1 MHPIFEQ
8 ILRPFSPPENG
19 AVVRAA
25 DAYEREIREIPEATM
40 VEAEQEALLDVD
52 TVTDWLSAE
61 CAGLKPLAQ
70 YPARSVGIRNMSVPQ
85 LLALMMGGDASILAE
100 VRRELRSR
108 YLAAQRERIVSRAL
122 DMLEGQ

>member
-40 VEAEQEALLDVD
+40 VEADLVAAL
-52 TVTDWLSAE
+52 
-61 CAGLKPLAQ
+61 
-70 YPARSVGIRNMSVPQ
+70 
-85 LLALMMGGDASILAE
+85 
-100 VRRELRSR
+100 
-108 YLAAQRERIVSRAL
+108 RAL
-122 DMLEGQ
+122 RDEIGPIEDDTPLDHALAHIETFCAVALRVMRKTNPSKVRDCARTVEIQARMDGREVLEVGTWKASH